1 MQLETFNIK
10 LLLNSSRHLLEYR
23 MNNQLPAKIDKIT
36 LAKERIHSLKKYA
49 QEHKA
54 KATIQI
60 INSFLPFIGLW
71 ILMYISL
78 DYSYWITLGLGVI
91 NAFFL
96 VRIFIIQHDCGH
108 QSFLRNRK
116 AQKIIGY
123 ICSYF
128 STIPF
133 NYWSKSHNVHHKHNG
148 QLEIRDIGDVTTKT
162 VAEFEQMSK
171 FERFK
176 YRLYRSPIVMFFI
189 GPIYYVFIHNRIAMI
204 KLPSFEKAKKWL
216 VLNNFVLL
224 AIFLLLGFLLGWQK
238 FLLVHLTIL
247 VLFSIIA
254 IWFFYVQHQHENS
267 YKQWKKNWDYVTS
280 ALKGSTYYK
289 VPRVFNWLTGNIG
302 IHHVHHLNPFIPN
315 YNLKKCIKEN
325 PWLNQFTTTI
335 NFWQSLS
342 LMRNKLWDE
351 AEQRMISF
359 SEYYRMKKLK
369 PAKVRA

>member
-1 MQLETFNIK
+1 MQHTPSERI
-10 LLLNSSRHLLEYR
+10 E
-23 MNNQLPAKIDKIT
+23 
-36 LAKERIHSLKKYA
+36 LAKEKILALKKYA

-54 KATIQI
+54 KAIIQI
-60 INSFLPFIGLW
+60 INSFLPFLGLW
-71 ILMYISL
+71 TLMYISL
-78 DYSYWITLGLGVI
+78 DYSYWITLGLGII

-123 ICSYF
+123 VCSYF

-148 QLEIRDIGDVTTKT
+148 QLEMRDIGDVTTIT
-162 VAEFEQMSK
+162 VEEFKALSRWGK
-171 FERFK
+171 FK
-176 YRLYRSPIVMFFI
+176 YRVYRSPIVMFFI
-189 GPIYYVFIHNRIAMI
+189 GPVYYLFVHNRIALI
-204 KLPSFEKAKKWL
+204 KMPTFEKAKKWL
-216 VLNNFVLL
+216 VLNNFVML
-224 AIFLLLGFLLGWQK
+224 AIFVFFGFLLGWEK

-254 IWFFYVQHQHENS
+254 IWFFYVQHQHEYT
-267 YKQWKKNWDYVTS
+267 YKQWMKNWDYVTS

-315 YNLKKCIKEN
+315 YNLKKCIQEN
-325 PWLNQFTTTI
+325 PWLNKYTTTI
-335 NFWQSLS
+335 NFRESLT
-342 LMRNKLWDE
+342 LMSNKLWDE

-359 SEYYRMKKLK
+359 REFYRKEKMQ
-369 PAKVRA
+369 AIRVRS

>member
-1 MQLETFNIK
+1 MT
-10 LLLNSSRHLLEYR
+10 R
-23 MNNQLPAKIDKIT
+23 
-36 LAKERIHSLKKYA
+36 
-49 QEHKA
+49 
-54 KATIQI
+54 
-60 INSFLPFIGLW
+60 
-71 ILMYISL
+71 
-78 DYSYWITLGLGVI
+78 
-91 NAFFL
+91 
-96 VRIFIIQHDCGH
+96 
-108 QSFLRNRK
+108 
-116 AQKIIGY
+116 
-123 ICSYF
+123 
-128 STIPF
+128 
-133 NYWSKSHNVHHKHNG
+133 
-148 QLEIRDIGDVTTKT
+148 
-162 VAEFEQMSK
+162 

-189 GPIYYVFIHNRIAMI
+189 GPVYYVFIHNRIAMI
-204 KLPSFEKAKKWL
+204 KLPSFQKAKKWL

-369 PAKVRA
+369 PVKVRS